1 MDDRPPKRSLA
12 DDPNFL
18 ASLSELDR
26 GLSGDF
32 EPEPETKVQPFPQ
45 PRPVAPRSIS
55 RIPSAQVPSQ
65 PVAAKPITPP
75 PPAAPAHT
83 PPPAPVARSAP
94 PLPLPPGI
102 SLPQPPPWL
111 PPSAFAAVSAASA
124 ALSAA
129 FDAPESAPEP
139 TYATPPAL
147 APPTPGV
154 AGGAPR
160 TLLDLFPPAASREA
174 TAPSLSLRE
183 TSAPPSIASMEPPRI
198 AVARRTF
205 PTAAPAPDATY
216 ETFYG
221 LDEKPFAADPDLRF
235 LYHGSAHDR
244 VLQDLSMSVGRRDA
258 VVVFTG
264 EPGIGKTMLCR
275 ALVDQLDRRTLV
287 SFPAGAATSA
297 DGLLKTLLVDFGV
310 ISPSDAASGRIASAA
325 HADLSKALHDFIAS
339 LAVLQAS
346 ALLIVDEAH
355 ALPGPVLKELCALS
369 EPASAQ
375 RLLQIVLVG
384 EPALTRLLHTND
396 LRALDERVNLRLE
409 LGPLDEEEVPGYVA
423 HRLAVAGRG
432 ERVDFGDAA
441 LRKVFT
447 LTGGVPRLVNQICDR
462 AMTLGYQVS
471 ASRIDADLVEQA
483 SQQLELVPADA
494 GSSWRDRALIA
505 GLMILMML
513 AGAAGSGF
521 VFREPL
527 KRAWIQWH
535 GGGPSAAP

>member
-1 MDDRPPKRSLA
+1 
-12 DDPNFL
+12 
-18 ASLSELDR
+18 
-26 GLSGDF
+26 
-32 EPEPETKVQPFPQ
+32 
-45 PRPVAPRSIS
+45 VAPRSIS

-65 PVAAKPITPP
+65 PVAPKPIPAP
-75 PPAAPAHT
+75 LPAAPVQPT
-83 PPPAPVARSAP
+83 APVARPAP

-129 FDAPESAPEP
+129 FDSPESDPEP
-139 TYATPPAL
+139 AYASPPPAL
-147 APPTPGV
+147 APQAPGV

-160 TLLDLFPPAASREA
+160 TLLDLFPPAVSRDA

-198 AVARRTF
+198 AVPRRTY
-205 PTAAPAPDATY
+205 PTAAPAPGATY

-235 LYHGSAHDR
+235 LYHSGAHDR
-244 VLQDLSMSVGRRDA
+244 VLQDLAMSVGRRDA

-287 SFPAGAATSA
+287 SFPAGTATSA

-325 HADLSKALHDFIAS
+325 HADLSKAIHDFIAS

-346 ALLIVDEAH
+346 ALLIVDDAH
-355 ALPGPVLKELCALS
+355 TLPGPVLKELCALS
-369 EPASAQ
+369 ELAMAQ

-384 EPALTRLLHTND
+384 EPGLTRLLRTTD
-396 LRALDERVNLRLE
+396 LRALDERVNLRIE
-409 LGPLDEEEVPGYVA
+409 LGPLDEDEVPGYVA

-447 LTGGVPRLVNQICDR
+447 LTGGVPRVVNQICDR

-471 ASRIDADLVEQA
+471 ASRIDGDLVEQA
-483 SQQLELVPADA
+483 AQELELVPAA
-494 GSSWRDRALIA
+494 AASSWRDRALIA

-513 AGAAGSGF
+513 AGAAGAGF

-527 KRAWIQWH
+527 KRAWTQWH
-535 GGGPSAAP
+535 GGGPSAP